1 MIPLVNSLTIYG
13 LGLELGSALP
23 GAAVA
28 GVRRFPDCVTIY
40 LEGAPFPYAHILYHR
55 REPEIVLS
63 RREIAPREA
72 GIEEMGALNGRR
84 VARVRSLGLERVL
97 VVELA
102 SGEEWGA
109 EGGFILRIDLTP
121 AAKPLTL
128 YEGGSGRPL
137 GTIGGKKARRSG
149 APDDAPPR
157 NPYSILDL
165 PAEPPADLIAGG
177 EPGAAPDTTPDHTR
191 RWKSART
198 SASALA
204 QAIGGIDPVLAGVLS
219 RQTGGDVA
227 ALWPILAEIAKRL
240 SARERVWHMY
250 EFPEEGEAGRAALY
264 PVELP
269 VDAPAGTMKDY
280 IEAVGARADAV
291 IIPSYVAHLRRKA
304 AARLGKELKRLE
316 RLKSNLAEDLAD
328 AGRSAEYRHYGD
340 LLVTYRH
347 LLKKGMKEIVVREFS
362 GEREVTIPLDSA
374 ISIDRNIRRYF
385 TKAKKGEKG
394 GLVIRTRKREAER
407 EMARDEK
414 DLERIAAIEGT
425 AELIALIPQEKGAR
439 AAEREAGPARRFRRF
454 VIDEKHTVYVGK
466 SDADNDILTHE
477 FASPA
482 DLWFHAQDTPGSHVI
497 LKGYHRSTPH
507 SVIERAA
514 EIAAYFSKA
523 RNSST
528 VPVIYTE
535 KRYVRRP
542 RKSKAGTALCTRG
555 KTIFV
560 RPALPEES

>member
-1 MIPLVNSLTIYG
+1 MIPLVNSLTIYA
-13 LGLELGSALP
+13 LGLELGEALP
-23 GAAVA
+23 GAVVA
-28 GVRRFPDCVTIY
+28 GVRRLPDCVTIY
-40 LEGAPFPYAHILYHR
+40 FEGAPFPYAHILYHR
-55 REPEIVLS
+55 REPELILS
-63 RREIAPREA
+63 QREIAPREA
-72 GIEEMGALNGRR
+72 GIEEMSAVNGRR
-84 VARVRSLGLERVL
+84 IARVRSLGLERVL
-97 VVELA
+97 VMELA

-109 EGGFILRIDLTP
+109 EGGLILRIDLTP

-128 YEGGSGRPL
+128 YEGGSERPL
-137 GTIGGKKARRSG
+137 GAVGGKKAHRAG
-149 APDDAPPR
+149 APDEALPR
-157 NPYSILDL
+157 NPYSILEL
-165 PAEPPADLIAGG
+165 PAEPPPDLVAGG
-177 EPGAAPDTTPDHTR
+177 APGETPDTIPDHTR
-191 RWKSART
+191 RWKGAKT

-204 QAIGGIDPVLAGVLS
+204 HAISGVDPVLAAVLS

-240 SARERVWHMY
+240 SARERVWHIY

-264 PVELP
+264 PIELP
-269 VDAPAGTMKDY
+269 VDARAETKKDY
-280 IEAVGARADAV
+280 IEAVGARAEAAV
-291 IIPSYVAHLRRKA
+291 IPSYVTHLRRKA
-304 AARLGKELKRLE
+304 AVRLGKELKRLE
-316 RLKSNLAEDLAD
+316 RLKINLAEDLAD

-362 GEREVTIPLDSA
+362 GERDVTIPLDSA

-394 GLVIRTRKREAER
+394 GLVIRTRKREADR
-407 EMARDEK
+407 EMARDKK

-425 AELIALIPQEKGAR
+425 AELIALIPQEKSAR
-439 AAEREAGPARRFRRF
+439 AAERDAGPARRFRRF
-454 VIDEKHTVYVGK
+454 VIDEIHTVYVGR
-466 SDADNDILTHE
+466 SGAENDILTHE
-477 FASPA
+477 FASSA

-497 LKGYHRSTPH
+497 LKGYHRSTPR

-542 RKSKAGTALCTRG
+542 RKSKAGTALCSRG